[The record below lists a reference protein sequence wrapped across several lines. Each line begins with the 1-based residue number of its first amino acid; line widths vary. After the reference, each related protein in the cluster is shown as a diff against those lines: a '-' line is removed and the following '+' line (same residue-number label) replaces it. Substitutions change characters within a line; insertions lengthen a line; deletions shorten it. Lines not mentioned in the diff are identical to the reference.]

1 MAESPED
8 FYLAYQR
15 LLLGIAVDKFG
26 VPPEDAEDILHDV
39 FLAFLRCKA
48 PARDP
53 RRWLIGAMCHASRYY
68 WRRAARVAPLE
79 EASEPVAAALEA
91 PVIARELLARLR
103 PRDGRV
109 LRRRYIEGWSFREIA
124 EAERITEKRAERVVK
139 QALRR
144 AAATPRRRRSASAAP
159 SRDPENSRRS

>member
-1 MAESPED
+1 MDDGAEA
-8 FYLAYQR
+8 FYVAYRR
-15 LLLGIAVDKFG
+15 LLLAIAIDKFG
-26 VPPEDAEDILHDV
+26 VPAEDAEDLLHDV
-39 FLAFLRCKA
+39 LLGFLGGKA

-68 WRRAARVAPLE
+68 RRRAARLAPLE
-79 EASEPVAAALEA
+79 EASERVAAELEA
-91 PVIARELLARLR
+91 PVIARELLALLR
-103 PRDGRV
+103 PRDRRV
-109 LRRRYIEGWSFREIA
+109 LCRRYLEGWSFREIA

-144 AAATPRRRRSASAAP
+144 AAAAPRRRRSASAAR